1 MPHNAYCEFMKLHGF
16 EPDDFCSR
24 GEKKM
29 SEPSYEEHIRILI
42 AFLNSDI
49 DEELKIEMVKA
60 FVKKFG

>member
-1 MPHNAYCEFMKLHGF
+1 MNLGTTYA
-16 EPDDFCSR
+16 EPRHFR
-24 GEKKM
+24 EEKKM
-29 SEPSYEEHIRILI
+29 NEPSYEEHIRMLI